1 MFQCEERLAD
11 HPAGRRDLHT
21 VRVSGDIESTSNSG
35 YQFMIAD

>member
-1 MFQCEERLAD
+1 VKNDWPITL
-11 HPAGRRDLHT
+11 PVAGIYT